1 MLESLGLSDFAIAA
15 TVMRLLYLI
24 VAIVVVIWTSS
35 HLDQRAERTFAQSM
49 EEIAKGNLALATY
62 YGLRILGLCVL
73 AGMLMGCS
81 AASAG
86 TVYPSRYDAEIDRAV
101 KTYWP
106 DYPRP
111 AAWKAQLYAE
121 SRLDPAA
128 VSPVGAA
135 GLAQFMPGTWRDIT
149 REMRLGAVSP
159 HAPIAIEAG
168 AYYMAKLRQVWR
180 ANRTAPDRQ
189 PLAQASYNAGAGNI
203 LKAQEICGGARLWA
217 VIAPCLG
224 HVTGKHS
231 AETLTYVS
239 RIADYTARMEA
250 GL

>member
-1 MLESLGLSDFAIAA
+1 MFDFSDFAITAF
-15 TVMRLLYLI
+15 LLKLGYGVVAVLGLI
-24 VAIVVVIWTSS
+24 WLSS
-35 HLDQRAERTFAQSM
+35 HLDQRAGRTFAQSM
-49 EEIAKGNLALATY
+49 EEIAKDPIGLALY
-62 YGLRILGLCVL
+62 YGLRFIGLALLLG
-73 AGMLMGCS
+73 ALMGCS

-86 TVYPSRYDAEIDRAV
+86 TIYSSRYDDEIASAV

-111 AAWKAQLYAE
+111 ASWKAQLYAE

-128 VSPVGAA
+128 VSPVGAK
-135 GLAQFMPGTWRDIT
+135 GLAQFMPGTWDQVT
-149 REMRLGAVSP
+149 RELRLGAASP
-159 HAPIAIEAG
+159 HHDIAIQAG
-168 AYYMAKLRQVWR
+168 AYYMARLRHIWR
-180 ANRTAPDRQ
+180 AGRDSADRQ

-203 LKAQEICGGARLWA
+203 INAQKVCGGARLWA

-224 HVTGKHS
+224 TVTGIHS
-231 AETLTYVS
+231 RETLTYVS